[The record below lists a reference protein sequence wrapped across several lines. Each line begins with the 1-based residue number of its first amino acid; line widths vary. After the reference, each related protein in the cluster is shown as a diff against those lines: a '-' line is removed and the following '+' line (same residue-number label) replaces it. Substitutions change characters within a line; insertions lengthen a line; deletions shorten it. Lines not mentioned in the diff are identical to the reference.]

1 MISVRVN
8 GKKIRIAILLNRK
21 TTLTI
26 GSTHSE
32 NIIRSMYSM
41 MDSNDPVG
49 GASVRVMALML
60 ARTTTARKA
69 TTT

>member
-32 NIIRSMYSM
+32 KHNSKYVLDDGFKRS
-41 MDSNDPVG
+41 G
-49 GASVRVMALML
+49 GWGFREGDGVDAG
-60 ARTTTARKA
+60 
-69 TTT
+69 